1 MENVKLRELD
11 HGLTLA
17 IYNGGITAFQG
28 SWDVTYTQVGHKDL
42 PVTLKSEIRRVSDV
56 IQLNNQRFIVVGSKE
71 FLPVTVLATRKDGG
85 EVTVDFVFGHP
96 KALEEDDDRWP
107 HVDSLTNTTFALSY
121 EKGSGVYMRIGT
133 WKGEGNT
140 ASLELSN
147 EQFATLRF
155 DFHGVAGLD
164 ENHFIL
170 AVTGNYNQTQGT
182 WPVVG
187 AVLVSIE
194 NGIPKLGQWHYLA
207 FTISHN
213 FFDMDNFGRDDVIMV
228 FADAETAGIHGVLI
242 HYDRSTNDISFGSH
256 RVIQNGG
263 AILNYNRIDIRV
275 LSPTTFAVFYEDNAI
290 HRLVLVLCGITNT
303 KDLIV
308 ISPKFLVNGGRRGF
322 QPGPSRTWYDI
333 CASGWGNFNM
343 IEYREF
349 EDRPGHTRRIA
360 LIHRGIVQARLF
372 GIAQKSKKGHLEIQF
387 AGMFNVPRGYS
398 FTPGSAIFANSKGE
412 LVEGLP
418 YGYANRDF
426 GSFYEY
432 SRSKQEIYTQS
443 NLVGIA
449 VTKKKIYMKF

>member
-1 MENVKLRELD
+1 MENVKLRELN

-71 FLPVTVLATRKDGG
+71 FLPVTVLATRKDDG

-147 EQFATLRF
+147 EQFATFRF

-303 KDLIV
+303 KDLVV

-322 QPGPSRTWYDI
+322 QHGPSRTWYDI